1 MHRQYKEGLS
11 IVLAIETVG
20 AMTVR
25 DIREIIYLMRLC
37 CGGGGREIRSI
48 SVSASPARLLAC
60 LLSSTSR
67 SIIYI
72 SAYLHGLCL
81 QLEGNSALILSA
93 CVVARQ
99 APLIESTRYNC
110 RWRAHAAKRTSLGGS
125 VFLRFGRPE
134 HDSKGSG

>member
-1 MHRQYKEGLS
+1 MHRQYKEGLL

-25 DIREIIYLMRLC
+25 DVREIKLMRHY
-37 CGGGGREIRSI
+37 CGGGWREIRSI

-60 LLSSTSR
+60 LLASTSR

-93 CVVARQ
+93 CVRARQ

>member
-1 MHRQYKEGLS
+1 MHRQYKEGLL

-25 DIREIIYLMRLC
+25 DVREIKLMRLY
-37 CGGGGREIRSI
+37 CGGGWREIRSI

-60 LLSSTSR
+60 LLASTSR

-110 RWRAHAAKRTSLGGS
+110 RWRAHAANRTSLGGS
-125 VFLRFGRPE
+125 VFLRFGRP
-134 HDSKGSG
+134 